1 MMFCVHCD
9 SKVPKSMYYRHRNE
23 FYDPVNDVWRLPGST
38 NPSTNDDHSSRLIDT
53 EVEEIQTMSV
63 QSVFEIEDNSS
74 NVVYN

>member
-1 MMFCVHCD
+1 MNF
-9 SKVPKSMYYRHRNE
+9 
-23 FYDPVNDVWRLPGST
+23 NDVWRLPGST
-38 NPSTNDDHSSRLIDT
+38 NPSTNDDHSSCLIDT